1 MINTIPE
8 NATIRKELLNEES
21 VSVCKSMG
29 LITTLTGKILKAR
42 SWGKDT
48 LAIICQ
54 KMKNWIAIAIIIQ
67 TDGKKKEDP
76 LRWADSN
83 TLKLK

>member
-1 MINTIPE
+1 
-8 NATIRKELLNEES
+8 
-21 VSVCKSMG
+21 
-29 LITTLTGKILKAR
+29 
-42 SWGKDT
+42 

-67 TDGKKKEDP
+67 TDGKKKDDP